1 MSNSDVLNGLNLN
14 DIQNSSLLESSNQ
27 SGAILAINLDNIKAL
42 PQVRSEFNDGFVV
55 SELSTD
61 REDESESTSINSS
74 LNALAESIKQRG
86 LQNPIIVRKAHVDDD
101 FSKPYIDDHY
111 VIVSG
116 ERRFRAMNLLRN
128 LQQKA
133 KSEGTLDPSE
143 KEITTIDCIVREYSN
158 SSDVCL
164 DQLTENIQRVDL
176 DPFEI
181 AHSLVVYQKSYKERF
196 NKKVSREELAKRFG
210 KTLFWVSQMM
220 TFAELDPLKDADL
233 IDLFKSGAISKSA
246 RTGYEVIRLYRK
258 DPDFIIQSILDYKD
272 KNKIVDRGIVAKLSQ
287 ELNNY
292 SEDSTSADVSSTSI
306 NQPGLILSSTEYDD
320 VINADDNDNSTDS
333 DYSELSEKEKSE
345 MPKMFAKNQE
355 SSAPTAGVNATSS
368 YSDRDTKESHD
379 LSDSIHDEDNSYS
392 SDYNADDEISSN
404 SQNDDMIE
412 IESINC
418 EYIDEQGPH
427 KLLLKLKDYFTSN
440 TEISITTE
448 DNIDKVIS
456 VKDLKIISFNFK

>member
-258 DPDFIIQSILDYKD
+258 SPDFIIQSILDYKE
-272 KNKIVDRGIVAKLSQ
+272 KNKIVDRGVVAKLSQ

-292 SEDSTSADVSSTSI
+292 SDDSTSADVSSNI

-320 VINADDNDNSTDS
+320 VNADDNDNSTDS
-333 DYSELSEKEKSE
+333 DYSELSDKEE
-345 MPKMFAKNQE
+345 TEYPKMFAKNQE

-368 YSDRDTKESHD
+368 YSDRDTKVSHD

>member
-258 DPDFIIQSILDYKD
+258 SPDFIIQSILDYKE
-272 KNKIVDRGIVAKLSQ
+272 KNKIVDRGVVAKLSQ
-287 ELNNY
+287 ELNKY
-292 SEDSTSADVSSTSI
+292 SDDSTSADVSSTSI

-320 VINADDNDNSTDS
+320 VNADDNDNSTDS
-333 DYSELSEKEKSE
+333 DYSELSDKEE
-345 MPKMFAKNQE
+345 TEYPKMFAKNQE

-368 YSDRDTKESHD
+368 YSDRDTKVSHD

>member
-27 SGAILAINLDNIKAL
+27 SGAILAISLDNIKAL

-61 REDESESTSINSS
+61 KEDESESTSINSS

-116 ERRFRAMNLLRN
+116 ERRFRAMNLLRS

-133 KSEGTLDPSE
+133 KNEGTFDPSE

-220 TFAELDPLKDADL
+220 TFAELDPLNDADL

-258 DPDFIIQSILDYKD
+258 SPDFIIQSILDYKE
-272 KNKIVDRGIVAKLSQ
+272 KNKIVDRGVVAKLSQ

-320 VINADDNDNSTDS
+320 VNADDNDNSTDS
-333 DYSELSEKEKSE
+333 DYSELSDKEE
-345 MPKMFAKNQE
+345 TEYPKMFAKNQE

-368 YSDRDTKESHD
+368 YSDRDTKVSHD

>member
-61 REDESESTSINSS
+61 KEDESESTSINSS

-116 ERRFRAMNLLRN
+116 ERRFRAMNLLRS

-220 TFAELDPLKDADL
+220 TFAELDPLNDADL

-258 DPDFIIQSILDYKD
+258 SPDFIIQSILDYKE
-272 KNKIVDRGIVAKLSQ
+272 KNKIVDRGVVAKLSQ

-320 VINADDNDNSTDS
+320 VNADDNDNSTDS
-333 DYSELSEKEKSE
+333 DYSELSDKEE
-345 MPKMFAKNQE
+345 TEYPKMFAKNQE

-368 YSDRDTKESHD
+368 YSDRDTKVSHD

-392 SDYNADDEISSN
+392 SDYNADDEISSD

>member
-27 SGAILAINLDNIKAL
+27 SGAILAISLDNIKAL

-220 TFAELDPLKDADL
+220 TFAELDPLNDADL

-258 DPDFIIQSILDYKD
+258 SPDFIIQSILDYKE
-272 KNKIVDRGIVAKLSQ
+272 KNKIVDRGVVAKLSQ

-320 VINADDNDNSTDS
+320 VNADDNDNSTDS
-333 DYSELSEKEKSE
+333 DYSELSDKEE
-345 MPKMFAKNQE
+345 TEYPKMFAKNQE

-368 YSDRDTKESHD
+368 YSDRDTKVSHD

-448 DNIDKVIS
+448 DSINKVIS

>member
-14 DIQNSSLLESSNQ
+14 DIQNSSLLENSNQ
-27 SGAILAINLDNIKAL
+27 SGTILAINLDNIKAL

-61 REDESESTSINSS
+61 KEDESESTSINSS

-86 LQNPIIVRKAHVDDD
+86 LQNPIIVRKAHVDND
-101 FSKPYIDDHY
+101 FSKPYIDNQY

-116 ERRFRAMNLLRN
+116 ERRFRAMNLLRT

-133 KSEGTLDPSE
+133 KNEGTFDPAE

-220 TFAELDPLKDADL
+220 TFAELDPFKDADL

-258 DPDFIIQSILDYKD
+258 SPDFIIQSILDYKD
-272 KNKIVDRGIVAKLSQ
+272 KNKVVDRGVVAKLNQ
-287 ELNNY
+287 ELNNL
-292 SEDSTSADVSSTSI
+292 SDDSSIAADLTATNI
-306 NQPGLILSSTEYDD
+306 NQPGLILSSTESTEADYDD
-320 VINADDNDNSTDS
+320 VDISDDTDSKDS
-333 DYSELSEKEKSE
+333 DYSEVSEREKSE
-345 MPKMFAKNQE
+345 LPKMFAKNQE

-368 YSDRDTKESHD
+368 YSDRDTKVSHD
-379 LSDSIHDEDNSYS
+379 LSDSIHDEEDYSY
-392 SDYNADDEISSN
+392 DEEISSD
-404 SQNDDMIE
+404 SQNIKIE

-418 EYIDEQGPH
+418 EYKDENGTH
-427 KLLLKLKDYFTSN
+427 EFLLRINDDFTSN
-440 TEISITTE
+440 TSVSITNEYGSKKEIS
-448 DNIDKVIS
+448 VQ
-456 VKDLKIISFNFK
+456 DLKIISFNFK

>member
-27 SGAILAINLDNIKAL
+27 SGAILAISLDNIKAL

-61 REDESESTSINSS
+61 KEDESESTSINSS

-116 ERRFRAMNLLRN
+116 ERRFRAMNLLRS

-133 KSEGTLDPSE
+133 KNEGTFDPSE

-292 SEDSTSADVSSTSI
+292 SEDSTSADVSSNI

-320 VINADDNDNSTDS
+320 VNADDNNDNSADS
-333 DYSELSEKEKSE
+333 DYSELSDKEE
-345 MPKMFAKNQE
+345 TEYPKMFAKNQE

-368 YSDRDTKESHD
+368 YSDRDTKVSHD

>member
-27 SGAILAINLDNIKAL
+27 SGAILAISLDNIKAL

-61 REDESESTSINSS
+61 KEDESESTSINSS

-258 DPDFIIQSILDYKD
+258 SPDFIIQSILDYKE
-272 KNKIVDRGIVAKLSQ
+272 KNKIVDRGVVAKLSQ

-320 VINADDNDNSTDS
+320 VNADDNDNSTDS
-333 DYSELSEKEKSE
+333 DYSELSDKEE
-345 MPKMFAKNQE
+345 TEYPKMFAKNQE

-368 YSDRDTKESHD
+368 YS
-379 LSDSIHDEDNSYS
+379 
-392 SDYNADDEISSN
+392 SDYNADDEISSD

>member
-320 VINADDNDNSTDS
+320 VNADDNDNSTDS

-368 YSDRDTKESHD
+368 YSDRDTKVSHD

>member
-258 DPDFIIQSILDYKD
+258 SPDFIIQSILDYKE
-272 KNKIVDRGIVAKLSQ
+272 KNKIVDRGVVAKLSQ

-320 VINADDNDNSTDS
+320 VNADDNDNSTDS
-333 DYSELSEKEKSE
+333 DYSELSDKEE
-345 MPKMFAKNQE
+345 TEYPKMFAKNQE

-368 YSDRDTKESHD
+368 YSDRDTKVSHD

-448 DNIDKVIS
+448 DNVDKVIS

>member
-27 SGAILAINLDNIKAL
+27 SGAILAISLDNIKAL

-61 REDESESTSINSS
+61 KEDESESTSINSS

-220 TFAELDPLKDADL
+220 TFAELDPLNDADL

-258 DPDFIIQSILDYKD
+258 SPDFIIQSILDYKE
-272 KNKIVDRGIVAKLSQ
+272 KNKIVDRGVVAKLSQ

-292 SEDSTSADVSSTSI
+292 SDDSTSADVSSNI

-320 VINADDNDNSTDS
+320 VNADDNDNSTDS
-333 DYSELSEKEKSE
+333 DYSELSDKEE
-345 MPKMFAKNQE
+345 TEYPKMFAKNQE

-368 YSDRDTKESHD
+368 YSDRDTKVSHD